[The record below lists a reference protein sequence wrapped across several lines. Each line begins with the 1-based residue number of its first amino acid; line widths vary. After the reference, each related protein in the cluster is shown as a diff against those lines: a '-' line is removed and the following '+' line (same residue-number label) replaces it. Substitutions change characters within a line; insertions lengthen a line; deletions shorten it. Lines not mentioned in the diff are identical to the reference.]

1 MMLDLGF
8 LESILLS
15 TNLYGHFIQIYKVNH
30 IVMSYGDALNALKAQ
45 KALRALRALRAYL
58 EVIIDIRLEAYG
70 KYYI

>member
-15 TNLYGHFIQIYKVNH
+15 TNLYGHFIQIY
-30 IVMSYGDALNALKAQ
+30 GDALNALNALKAQ

>member
-1 MMLDLGF
+1 MGTLF
-8 LESILLS
+8 R
-15 TNLYGHFIQIYKVNH
+15 YGVSHVVIIF
-30 IVMSYGDALNALKAQ
+30 GDAL

>member
-30 IVMSYGDALNALKAQ
+30 IVMSYEDAL
-45 KALRALRALRAYL
+45 KALRALRTYL
-58 EVIIDIRLEAYG
+58 EVIIDIRLEACGKFNIYG
-70 KYYI
+70 HCIQI